1 MTSIY
6 CHFLPRTAIKGGM
19 FVPLVTR
26 SEVTVSSDNSSKMW
40 PARPEPR
47 VENDKS
53 PDTNYFVGGH
63 QAGQARLNIPENTQ
77 RWQISQNMII
87 TESVHKIIYHL
98 IFWETDGRTG
108 MPGLGFWVG
117 PTVVRVG
124 GWVIA
129 PSVGQL
135 GHRAVRVTWAMADT
149 VIIINAT
156 QCRAFSHLQLRSKSP
171 GQLDT
176 KNSFD
181 HRTSD
186 ICGRDLME
194 PLSVQS
200 FYRQPS
206 ICHYKLRITCSV
218 TPQINYYWILM
229 FPHGVN

>member
-1 MTSIY
+1 MSFSPQDSDQRRNV
-6 CHFLPRTAIKGGM
+6 C
-19 FVPLVTR
+19 PLVTR

-40 PARPEPR
+40 PARPGWM
-47 VENDKS
+47 ENDKS

-63 QAGQARLNIPENTQ
+63 QAGLNIPKNTQ

-87 TESVHKIIYHL
+87 TVGTQNYLSSSNL
-98 IFWETDGRTG
+98 LRNWRTE
-108 MPGLGFWVG
+108 MPGRVLSRANCCQSRG
-117 PTVVRVG
+117 P

-171 GQLDT
+171 GQWDT

-181 HRTSD
+181 QRTSD
-186 ICGRDLME
+186 ICGRDLMK
-194 PLSVQS
+194 PLSEQGS
-200 FYRQPS
+200 YRQPS

-218 TPQINYYWILM
+218 RPQINYYWI
-229 FPHGVN
+229 